1 MTWGRWKKSSF
12 SIFKQLGSGLEWSV
26 LLLTTV
32 IVITV
37 ATMATSNKTIL
48 SVRDHCVTS
57 WREQRC
63 LYFHSQQQISQS
75 DRDITASYSK
85 ISLQSSIFQKNG
97 RPYYRGKSNLRA
109 LRALER
115 AQNLLM
121 VSRYGGRETQ
131 RKKAWNSFFGHL
143 VNTRSNLNFKFN
155 FRNWTDYFLHFI
167 WIAF

>member
-1 MTWGRWKKSSF
+1 M
-12 SIFKQLGSGLEWSV
+12 
-26 LLLTTV
+26 
-32 IVITV
+32 
-37 ATMATSNKTIL
+37 
-48 SVRDHCVTS
+48 
-57 WREQRC
+57 QRC
-63 LYFHSQQQISQS
+63 LYFHPQQQISQS

-131 RKKAWNSFFGHL
+131 RKKA
-143 VNTRSNLNFKFN
+143 
-155 FRNWTDYFLHFI
+155 
-167 WIAF
+167 